1 VFVKTRT
8 IYGFKE
14 KPAAPLP
21 GGLPCANWSN
31 YQGPPK
37 ATRRAFREGL
47 GDRAKTRDQQRYTSL
62 MTFARTLARKRSGEE
77 QVCGILCG
85 AKKLASKMM

>member
-8 IYGFKE
+8 IHGLKE
-14 KPAAPLP
+14 KPAATLP
-21 GGLPCANWSN
+21 GGFPCANRSN

-47 GDRAKTRDQQRYTSL
+47 GDRAKIRDHKRQTSL
-62 MTFARTLARKRSGEE
+62 MTLARTLARKRSGEE
-77 QVCGILCG
+77 QVCRILCG
-85 AKKLASKMM
+85 AMKLASKMT